1 MIIIISQA
9 EGEHSTVV
17 VMDWLHYKQASYRR
31 INGSDAIQH
40 FTYHISNMGEN
51 EIQSSDEYFNDLAGP
66 PKVIWYR
73 RWMGRNVSLR
83 DGMRLGGDDNFINVF
98 NFIRQERST
107 LRQHFINQ
115 FRPFHCL
122 GNPDKDAL
130 NKLDVLIAAGKAG
143 LTVPRSIVT
152 SSRQALQQFCD
163 DVGPV
168 IVKSLKDPAMLS
180 YSDANYVSY
189 TATLNSEDI
198 ATLPATF
205 FPSLVQQQI
214 EKAFEI
220 RIFYLDGQCYA
231 MAIFSQ
237 SNTQTQVDFRKY
249 DKKHPNRNV
258 PYTLPPEIVDSLQAL
273 MHALDLNCG
282 SVDMI
287 KTPEGKYYF
296 LEINPVGQFGMV
308 SSPCNYFL
316 EEKIADWLIEKDH
329 P

>member
-9 EGEHSTVV
+9 EGEHSTVF
-17 VMDWLHYKQASYRR
+17 VMDWLHYRQASYRR

-40 FTYHISNMGEN
+40 FSYHISNTGES
-51 EIQSSDEYFNDLAGP
+51 ELHASGEYLQDITDTPN
-66 PKVIWYR
+66 VIWYR
-73 RWMGRNVSLR
+73 RWMGRNVALR
-83 DGMRLGGDDNFINVF
+83 DSMRLGGDDNFINVF
-98 NFIRQERST
+98 NFIRHERST
-107 LRQHFINQ
+107 LRQHFISQ
-115 FRPFHCL
+115 VKPIHRL

-130 NKLDVLIAAGKAG
+130 NKLDVLTAAGKAG

-152 SSRQALQQFCD
+152 ADREVLQNFCNTT
-163 DVGPV
+163 GPV

-180 YSDANYVSY
+180 YQGDNFVSY
-189 TATLNSEDI
+189 TAVLNSEDI
-198 ATLPATF
+198 ASLPSKF
-205 FPSLVQQQI
+205 FPSLVQEQV

-258 PYTLPPEIVDSLQAL
+258 PYTLPPEIISSLHTL
-273 MHALDLNCG
+273 MQSLDLNCG
-282 SVDMI
+282 SIDMI
-287 KTPEGKYYF
+287 KSPEGKYYF

-308 SSPCNYFL
+308 SFPCNYFL